1 VRGASRPSP
10 HTPVISEPVAL
21 RGGASDEQHGLSLG
35 FGHMSQRR
43 RLTVVLTL
51 NLAMIVGLVVIGL
64 SAHSLGVLAAGGDY
78 VADSTAIGL
87 GILAVT
93 IRDRAGEHS
102 KATTVVAGI
111 NAGALLAVSIIVFV
125 AGIRRLV
132 NGTPD
137 VQGLPV
143 LIVSAIATAV
153 MLVGVFVLGTGAGS
167 EDLHMRSVL
176 LDTISDAV
184 ASAAVAVS
192 GAVIYLT
199 GRFFWLDSA
208 LSVAISVIVAA
219 GAARLLRD
227 VVLSLRTGTPL
238 DLDDD

>member
-1 VRGASRPSP
+1 
-10 HTPVISEPVAL
+10 
-21 RGGASDEQHGLSLG
+21 
-35 FGHMSQRR
+35 MSQRR
-43 RLTVVLTL
+43 RLTVVLAL
-51 NLAMIVGLVVIGL
+51 NLTMIVSLVLVGL

-93 IRDRAGEHS
+93 IRDRVGEHS
-102 KATTVVAGI
+102 KAPTAVAGI
-111 NAGALLAVSIIVFV
+111 NAAALLVVSVLVLAAAV
-125 AGIRRLV
+125 RRLIQ
-132 NGTPD
+132 GTPD
-137 VQGLPV
+137 INGLPV
-143 LIVSAIATAV
+143 LVVSAVATAV
-153 MLVGVFVLGTGAGS
+153 MLTGVLVLGTGAGR

-176 LDTISDAV
+176 LDTVSDAV

-192 GAVIYLT
+192 GLVIYLT

-208 LSVAISVIVAA
+208 LSAAIAVVVGV

-227 VVLSLRTGTPL
+227 VVRSLRTGAPL

>member
-1 VRGASRPSP
+1 
-10 HTPVISEPVAL
+10 
-21 RGGASDEQHGLSLG
+21 
-35 FGHMSQRR
+35 M
-43 RLTVVLTL
+43 
-51 NLAMIVGLVVIGL
+51 
-64 SAHSLGVLAAGGDY
+64 LAAGGDY

-93 IRDRAGEHS
+93 IRDRVGEHS

-132 NGTPD
+132 DGTPD

-153 MLVGVFVLGTGAGS
+153 MLVGVFVLGTGAGG

-192 GAVIYLT
+192 GAIIYLT

-208 LSVAISVIVAA
+208 LSVAISVIIAA